1 MTISLSPVAGDLTFE
16 HHCSKLVFAVNPAGS
31 HGTPQLEQLQRVRE
45 PVTRSK
51 TGIQGKV
58 ADVVCGR
65 SRHAESQ
72 NELKAFQILMAT
84 AHADSWLEQP
94 FTLEYRHAG
103 TKHRYTPDALVIW
116 GAHQAVVE
124 VKEDKDAESP
134 EAQGKFR
141 VIKERL
147 AEHGY
152 HFRVWKSSDI
162 RAEPRLANANL
173 ILRYRCVAVPQ
184 GERERVHHAF
194 VSAPEIE
201 LRSLCDV
208 AKVPVQSVLRLVMD
222 GAVHIDWWKPVC
234 LSSTVGTAPIGRQEW
249 PVPPSVARSLTEEIR
264 CR

>member
-1 MTISLSPVAGDLTFE
+1 M
-16 HHCSKLVFAVNPAGS
+16 
-31 HGTPQLEQLQRVRE
+31 VR
-45 PVTRSK
+45 
-51 TGIQGKV
+51 
-58 ADVVCGR
+58 GR

-84 AHADSWLEQP
+84 AHADSWQEQP

-116 GAHQAVVE
+116 GAHQTVVE

-134 EAQGKFR
+134 EAQPKFR
-141 VIKERL
+141 VIKEL
-147 AEHGY
+147 LVEHGY
-152 HFRVWKSSDI
+152 HFRLWKSSEI

-173 ILRYRCVAVPQ
+173 ILRYRCVAVPL
-184 GERERVHHAF
+184 GERESVLRAF
-194 VSAPEIE
+194 ISTPELK
-201 LRSLCDV
+201 LRSLCEI

-234 LSSTVGTAPIGRQEW
+234 LSSTVSIAPIGRQEW
-249 PVPPSVARSLTEEIR
+249 PAPSVAQSLTEEIR